1 MNTPPLGRIRIA
13 APCNAEWKWMYG
25 NDRVRFC
32 GQCSQNV
39 FNLSAMTTEEAED
52 LIRRTEG
59 TLCVR
64 FYRRRDGSILTRNC
78 TVGMQAIRDKLTS
91 TRAHIIAATLSFLG
105 YLGLLGLSNRVA
117 MGSPVMGD
125 IAGNDIQYCAMS
137 TGPLEVRPGRGPVT
151 ESEAVIRRRAI
162 FKVIPMYYSTGRN
175 RPHGIVTV
183 RVTIDE
189 DGTVANAE
197 SINGNPPLKELA
209 EEAARQWKFEPTLV
223 DGRAVKVESTLTFRI
238 KN

>member
-1 MNTPPLGRIRIA
+1 
-13 APCNAEWKWMYG
+13 
-25 NDRVRFC
+25 
-32 GQCSQNV
+32 
-39 FNLSAMTTEEAED
+39 
-52 LIRRTEG
+52 
-59 TLCVR
+59 
-64 FYRRRDGSILTRNC
+64 
-78 TVGMQAIRDKLTS
+78 MQAIRDKLTS

-105 YLGLLGLSNRVA
+105 YLGVLGLSNRVA
-117 MGSPVMGD
+117 MGSPVMGSPVMGD

-137 TGPLEVRPGRGPVT
+137 TGPLEIRPGRGPVR

-189 DGTVANAE
+189 DGTVASAE
-197 SINGNPPLKELA
+197 SLNGNSPIKELA

-223 DGRAVKVESTLTFRI
+223 DGRQVRVESTLTFRI
-238 KN
+238 NN

>member
-1 MNTPPLGRIRIA
+1 MNNPPLGRIRIA

-39 FNLSAMTTEEAED
+39 FNLSAMTTGEAED
-52 LIRRTEG
+52 LIRQTEG

-78 TVGMQAIRDKLTS
+78 TVGLQAVRDRLTS
-91 TRAHIIAATLSFLG
+91 TRAHIIAAILSFLG
-105 YLGLLGLSNRVA
+105 YLGVLGLSNR
-117 MGSPVMGD
+117 PVMGTPLSD
-125 IAGNDIQYCAMS
+125 IRYPMVT
-137 TGPLEVRPGRGPVT
+137 TGPLPAPDRELVT
-151 ESEAVIRRRAI
+151 QSEAVIRQRAI

-175 RPHGIVTV
+175 GPHGIVTV
-183 RVTIDE
+183 RVTIDQ

-197 SINGNPPLKELA
+197 SINGNSPLKELA
-209 EEAARQWKFEPTLV
+209 EEAARQWKFEPVLV
-223 DGRAVKVESTLTFRI
+223 DGRPVKVESTLTFRI

>member
-1 MNTPPLGRIRIA
+1 MNNPPLGKIRIA

-39 FNLSAMTTEEAED
+39 FNLSAITTEEAED

-78 TVGMQAIRDKLTS
+78 SVGLQAIRDRLTS
-91 TRAHIIAATLSFLG
+91 TRTHIIAAILSFLG
-105 YLGLLGLSNRVA
+105 YLGVLGLSNR
-117 MGSPVMGD
+117 PVMGSLEMGE
-125 IAGNDIQYCAMS
+125 IDIQYCAMS
-137 TGPLEVRPGRGPVT
+137 TGPFEVRPVRGPVR
-151 ESEAVIRRRAI
+151 ESEAVIRQRAI
-162 FKVIPMYYSTGRN
+162 FKVIPMYHSTGKN
-175 RPHGIVTV
+175 RPHGIVKV
-183 RVTIDE
+183 RVTIDQ
-189 DGTVANAE
+189 DGTVASAE
-197 SINGNPPLKELA
+197 SLNGNSPLKELA
-209 EEAARQWKFEPTLV
+209 EEAARQWKFEPVLV
-223 DGRAVKVESTLTFRI
+223 DGRPVKVESTLTFRI